1 MPTEDEESAMKKRST
16 RASLP
21 GERKLCLTALVLVCA
36 AVAIPVSGQPLTPP
50 AAGMAVRVPLESKVV
65 KGAPYAAEIIIENT
79 QSLADGNRIVDRT
92 TGKVYRDSEGRVR
105 REDGTGPGKTTVVSI
120 TDPAAGVSFSL
131 FPGRRVALQTPA
143 PMAGTMRTFNF
154 AVPAPA
160 PDPTHE
166 TLRFQWE
173 GSAPPL
179 AFEAT
184 QVAHGVMLQGRLG
197 PHYEGGQPTTE
208 TLPGRLVEGV
218 WAQGTR
224 RTTTIEAG
232 AIGNERPISIVSEEW
247 FSPELQV
254 LVVTEHSDPR
264 VGTSTYRLANI
275 HRIEPERSLFEV
287 PVDYTIRESGVGRI
301 ERPQGER

>member
-1 MPTEDEESAMKKRST
+1 MKKRST
-16 RASLP
+16 FVSLP
-21 GERKLCLTALVLVCA
+21 GEPKLCLTALALVSA
-36 AVAIPVSGQPLTPP
+36 VVAIPVSGQPLTPP
-50 AAGMAVRVPLESKVV
+50 TAGMAMRVPLESKVV
-65 KGAPYAAEIIIENT
+65 KGAPYAAEIVIENT

-131 FPGRRVALQTPA
+131 FPDRRVALQTPA
-143 PMAGTMRTFNF
+143 PMVGPMVGMMRTFNV

-160 PDPTHE
+160 PDPTHD

-173 GSAPPL
+173 GSAPPV

-184 QVAHGVMLQGRLG
+184 QVAHGVMLHGRLG
-197 PHYEGGQPTTE
+197 PLYEGGQLMTE

-254 LVVTEHSDPR
+254 LVATEHTDPR

-275 HRIEPERSLFEV
+275 QRIEPERSLFAV
-287 PVDYTIRESGVGRI
+287 PVDYSIRESGVGRI
-301 ERPQGER
+301 ERPRGED